1 MGVKPAS
8 RYNMVR
14 QRISAR
20 ALEGLSH
27 AVNSEILQVIE
38 LADDTGNVAHAIAV
52 AVLVRTWVNLVDDG
66 IWK

>member
-1 MGVKPAS
+1 
-8 RYNMVR
+8 MVR